1 MKLKIIWQSPKLFY
15 WAGLYL
21 KVGDKRYRILKSGL
35 DGLADA
41 MRVDD
46 RKFRTTFDVADQIG
60 GMVKVTI
67 SRMEGV

>member
-1 MKLKIIWQSPKLFY
+1 MFAAMK
-15 WAGLYL
+15 A
-21 KVGDKRYRILKSGL
+21 GL

-60 GMVKVTI
+60 GMVKVTVKP
-67 SRMEGV
+67 MESAKHEEA